1 MKELTI
7 VGVDAAVEGHQN
19 KVDLEHKS
27 SSSSLKSNQ
36 KLDLKQSATTSTNK
50 SYSSHIASS
59 SGSGSKIYL
68 RQNSSVL
75 STPNNS
81 NFDDDYNE
89 WDISIGDLITD
100 LDADIERQSEG
111 DKLSAINQKNENNQK
126 SSVDLSLSRNNN
138 NLKDSIK
145 ESFPS
150 NTGMSSSFRLNR
162 LDSLANN
169 SNSIKTNP
177 ATTSNN
183 IPLSSSSSLNPSS
196 PSSTIIGNS
205 VGGTIA
211 VEPVVD
217 SSSALLSLKENVVE
231 AGSNSNDGSRNH
243 SLLNSQRLNNY
254 TLSSLNVPT
263 QTNPKNSLNSSSSL
277 MEHHAKS
284 LKMKIKRKNIGGRI
298 SETNHEIVSSDTS
311 SSPQKTY
318 ISSIEQNRSNSNNS
332 TSSKQGCGAA
342 LTSTTPPISSSQN
355 QASSSS
361 PHIATSNYDTSLA
374 PTNSNS
380 VINSNDLKEDNPAL
394 IQQSFNDNSFS
405 SFSSKLMSKHS
416 ISAKNKNGHRDRKDK
431 PRQSQNSTTNEN
443 NTNNNLNQGITL
455 LNESNDLVSSSTAS
469 STSILKYPNPTV
481 MNASNNDTKTED
493 VANISTF
500 KNLKVDKVVLID
512 DNISAKSDVGT
523 MTSIATLTE
532 PDCLGPCEPGT
543 SVTLEGIVWQETEN
557 GVLVVNVTWRGKTY
571 VGTLLDCTKHD
582 WAPPRFCE
590 SPTSDIESKSLKN
603 TRGKRARNSF
613 MSENSID
620 TRSVTSKLRNGKGR
634 RTTNSG
640 YLPCS
645 PAKNDPIVNSTNN
658 KRKGRPNEGDL
669 VTNDCNFG
677 SNTSGDV
684 GKHGKNKISKMDG
697 FSDQQPNSPVLI
709 ECPEPNC
716 SKKYRHINGLKYHQ
730 SHAHFGSTL
739 NVSNETQEFETPTK
753 NDSKNALKNNS
764 NDDDV
769 SDSENNEIANIQ
781 EVTASKNDENLTKT
795 ADCDEPNNMNSTIQL
810 MKNNVASDNEGTHSE
825 NYKKSYFSKKHPL
838 NHKEKDHCHQL
849 DIHDG
854 SPQNDLISGS
864 VNDSDIDGNS
874 DNPQQHHSL
883 SDNKLPPNEIENVAS
898 PAYSDI
904 SDDNNSNNEN
914 PNISMSVIDTKTSEN
929 KKISNIQNFNVSSP
943 LSSTSPTLTQT
954 SQASSSLPNFF
965 NNSNKSQFIVSTNNH
980 SASSSS
986 SKLND
991 LSKSFESGSELDN
1004 PADASLHRNQYSPYS
1019 LYRFGSSGPSS
1030 TAANVEEPSNNGKLE
1045 SDLKSSSKDNVESN
1059 NNSMKQPIA
1068 ELQSLKNRIQ
1078 FPSYDYDMPKPKFP
1092 HENEREVKF
1101 KDKQKYSPQT
1111 KKLSSKSEKEDSLKE
1126 AKHQH
1131 EKGMKPTMETQGP
1144 PTLSNGYYYN
1154 PSFLSAP
1161 SFTPFDA
1168 MFRGNPINP
1177 MVMGPPYGPSNPFLH
1192 SQMRF
1197 PQMNPLDGLSIHNPP
1212 PSPSVTRPSTSSH
1225 SMSNN
1230 STNNNNNSIKSNHSF
1245 NPPNILSPTSNISS
1259 SFKSSNNKESFPM
1272 NSHPPEHQS
1281 QHRSQPGMN
1290 PPSTPSNPMHVPQPP
1305 RHPLHTSAI
1314 GYPIFDPYSVHP
1326 FAPK

>member
-126 SSVDLSLSRNNN
+126 SSVDLSLSRNKN

-455 LNESNDLVSSSTAS
+455 LNESNDL
-469 STSILKYPNPTV
+469 
-481 MNASNNDTKTED
+481 
-493 VANISTF
+493 
-500 KNLKVDKVVLID
+500 
-512 DNISAKSDVGT
+512 G
-523 MTSIATLTE
+523 
-532 PDCLGPCEPGT
+532 
-543 SVTLEGIVWQETEN
+543 
-557 GVLVVNVTWRGKTY
+557 
-571 VGTLLDCTKHD
+571 
-582 WAPPRFCE
+582 
-590 SPTSDIESKSLKN
+590 
-603 TRGKRARNSF
+603 
-613 MSENSID
+613 
-620 TRSVTSKLRNGKGR
+620 
-634 RTTNSG
+634 
-640 YLPCS
+640 
-645 PAKNDPIVNSTNN
+645 
-658 KRKGRPNEGDL
+658 
-669 VTNDCNFG
+669 
-677 SNTSGDV
+677 
-684 GKHGKNKISKMDG
+684 
-697 FSDQQPNSPVLI
+697 
-709 ECPEPNC
+709 
-716 SKKYRHINGLKYHQ
+716 
-730 SHAHFGSTL
+730 
-739 NVSNETQEFETPTK
+739 
-753 NDSKNALKNNS
+753 
-764 NDDDV
+764 
-769 SDSENNEIANIQ
+769 
-781 EVTASKNDENLTKT
+781 
-795 ADCDEPNNMNSTIQL
+795 
-810 MKNNVASDNEGTHSE
+810 
-825 NYKKSYFSKKHPL
+825 
-838 NHKEKDHCHQL
+838 
-849 DIHDG
+849 
-854 SPQNDLISGS
+854 
-864 VNDSDIDGNS
+864 
-874 DNPQQHHSL
+874 
-883 SDNKLPPNEIENVAS
+883 
-898 PAYSDI
+898 
-904 SDDNNSNNEN
+904 
-914 PNISMSVIDTKTSEN
+914 
-929 KKISNIQNFNVSSP
+929 
-943 LSSTSPTLTQT
+943 
-954 SQASSSLPNFF
+954 
-965 NNSNKSQFIVSTNNH
+965 
-980 SASSSS
+980 
-986 SKLND
+986 
-991 LSKSFESGSELDN
+991 
-1004 PADASLHRNQYSPYS
+1004 
-1019 LYRFGSSGPSS
+1019 
-1030 TAANVEEPSNNGKLE
+1030 
-1045 SDLKSSSKDNVESN
+1045 
-1059 NNSMKQPIA
+1059 
-1068 ELQSLKNRIQ
+1068 
-1078 FPSYDYDMPKPKFP
+1078 
-1092 HENEREVKF
+1092 
-1101 KDKQKYSPQT
+1101 
-1111 KKLSSKSEKEDSLKE
+1111 
-1126 AKHQH
+1126 
-1131 EKGMKPTMETQGP
+1131 
-1144 PTLSNGYYYN
+1144 
-1154 PSFLSAP
+1154 
-1161 SFTPFDA
+1161 
-1168 MFRGNPINP
+1168 
-1177 MVMGPPYGPSNPFLH
+1177 
-1192 SQMRF
+1192 
-1197 PQMNPLDGLSIHNPP
+1197 
-1212 PSPSVTRPSTSSH
+1212 
-1225 SMSNN
+1225 MSNFL
-1230 STNNNNNSIKSNHSF
+1230 T
-1245 NPPNILSPTSNISS
+1245 
-1259 SFKSSNNKESFPM
+1259 
-1272 NSHPPEHQS
+1272 
-1281 QHRSQPGMN
+1281 
-1290 PPSTPSNPMHVPQPP
+1290 
-1305 RHPLHTSAI
+1305 
-1314 GYPIFDPYSVHP
+1314 
-1326 FAPK
+1326 